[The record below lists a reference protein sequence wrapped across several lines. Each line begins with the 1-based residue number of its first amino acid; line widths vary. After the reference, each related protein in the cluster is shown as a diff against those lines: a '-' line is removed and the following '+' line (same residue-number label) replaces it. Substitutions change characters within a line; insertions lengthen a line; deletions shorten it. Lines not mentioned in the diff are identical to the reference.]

1 MPHFSPS
8 PTRMTTTCKG
18 HGARNGP
25 VGIADAETARMLRR
39 LRFAMHAACGLVGES
54 RGTESLATGYR
65 IGYAAFPYLGEHNF
79 SSSKRWFI
87 QNVEL

>member
-25 VGIADAETARMLRR
+25 VGIADAETAQIRNARGLW
-39 LRFAMHAACGLVGES
+39 ACG
-54 RGTESLATGYR
+54 
-65 IGYAAFPYLGEHNF
+65 
-79 SSSKRWFI
+79 
-87 QNVEL
+87 